1 MRKTAEL
8 KLYSFTPKPVRPN
21 EYAIRYSE
29 TGNTMDTCPF
39 THENTA
45 CDLLS
50 IEVEQ
55 NTGQMPKVAYCE
67 RCSKVAFRCSNGH
80 WNRTFAC
87 FCTQC
92 GQKLEKPRVWEMA
105 SENSQRTA
113 TVTSEGLT
121 DALSSDFGFASW
133 SLDIPR
139 VETRENLP
147 ALLAIDGIVIV
158 PNPSK
163 GRLDAY
169 TIAKSSAQKRILPE
183 WSIELNA
190 QGTYGATPIYHDLHL
205 FYVIPGSIQKKSVL
219 GGETEPVPLTD
230 VSPAEIEPAPEAAP
244 LKFEMNDRYFMLA
257 PMKQHGVLLFDLTDY
272 KKLYIK
278 HRFFASE
285 NRPMSPTICGEYA
298 VFTSHA
304 GGIFSLNTETF
315 KSWSKTWPGLSF
327 SAPVSLNGS
336 VYFEVLDN
344 NGDRSLACYGPE
356 NNELSKIYDLDRE
369 PPNALE
375 QRRSLFIHPP
385 LTDGKRLFLADRF
398 AETVYTY
405 HSEHRYD
412 EKRPLRKDNRQP
424 LFIPHRS
431 VVVGNQIYSAH
442 SAGLTVIDVNR
453 DYTHSYQSL
462 AVGRPR
468 NPSPVAP
475 PIRYG
480 DKLFILCE
488 EQLVCLNTR
497 RN

>member
-1 MRKTAEL
+1 M
-8 KLYSFTPKPVRPN
+8 N
-21 EYAIRYSE
+21 SE
-29 TGNTMDTCPF
+29 TGNTMELCPF

-45 CDLLS
+45 CDVLS
-50 IEVEQ
+50 TEVGRD
-55 NTGQMPKVAYCE
+55 TGQMPKVAYCQQ
-67 RCSKVAFRCSNGH
+67 CAAVAFRCSDGH
-80 WNRTFAC
+80 WNRTFAH

-92 GQKLEKPRVWEMA
+92 GKKLEKPRVWEMA
-105 SENSQRTA
+105 SANSQRTA
-113 TVTSEGLT
+113 TVASKKMV
-121 DALSSDFGFASW
+121 DSLSSDLGFTSW

-139 VETRENLP
+139 VEPRENLP
-147 ALLAIDGIVIV
+147 ALLAIDGIVV
-158 PNPSK
+158 GPNPSA

-169 TIAKSSAQKRILPE
+169 TIANSSAQRRIRPE

-190 QGTYGATPIYHDLHL
+190 PGTYGATPIYHNLHF
-205 FYVIPGSIQKKSVL
+205 FYVISGGIQKKSIL
-219 GGETEPVPLTD
+219 GGEAELVPLAGVET
-230 VSPAEIEPAPEAAP
+230 AEIEPAPEAAP
-244 LKFEMNDRYFMLA
+244 LKFEMDDRHFMLA

-278 HRFFASE
+278 HQFFASE
-285 NRPMSPTICGEYA
+285 NRPMSPTICGNYA

-304 GGIFSLNTETF
+304 GGIFSLNTETL
-315 KSWSKTWPGLSF
+315 KWWSKTWTSLSF

-344 NGDRSLACYGPE
+344 NGARSLACYGPQ
-356 NNELSKIYDLDRE
+356 NNELSKVCDLDWE
-369 PPNALE
+369 PPNTLD

-385 LTDGKRLFLADRF
+385 LTDGKRVFLADRF
-398 AETVYTY
+398 AQTVYTY

-442 SAGLTVIDVNR
+442 SAGLTVIDTNR
-453 DYTHSYQSL
+453 DYTPSYQSL
-462 AVGRPR
+462 AVGSSH

>member
-1 MRKTAEL
+1 M
-8 KLYSFTPKPVRPN
+8 N
-21 EYAIRYSE
+21 SE

-50 IEVEQ
+50 TELKRDI
-55 NTGQMPKVAYCE
+55 GQMPKAAYCQQ
-67 RCSKVAFRCSNGH
+67 CSAVAFRCSDGH
-80 WNRTFAC
+80 WNRTFAR

-92 GQKLEKPRVWEMA
+92 GQRLEKPRVWEMA
-105 SENSQRTA
+105 SANSQRTA
-113 TVTSEGLT
+113 TVASEKLV
-121 DALSSDFGFASW
+121 DSLSSDLGFTSW

-147 ALLAIDGIVIV
+147 ALLAIDGIVVV
-158 PNPSK
+158 PNPGA
-163 GRLDAY
+163 GRLDVY
-169 TIAKSSAQKRILPE
+169 PIAKSSAQRRIRPE

-190 QGTYGATPIYHDLHL
+190 PGTYGSTPIYHDLHL
-205 FYVIPGSIQKKSVL
+205 FYVISGSIQKKSIL
-219 GGETEPVPLTD
+219 GGEAEPVPLAGVD
-230 VSPAEIEPAPEAAP
+230 AAEIEPAPEASP
-244 LKFEMNDRYFMLA
+244 LKFEIDDKYFMLA
-257 PMKQHGVLLFDLTDY
+257 PMKQHGVLLFDLADY

-278 HRFFASE
+278 DKFFASE
-285 NRPMSPTICGEYA
+285 NRPMSPTICGKYA
-298 VFTSHA
+298 IFTSHE
-304 GGIFSLNTETF
+304 GGIFSLNTETL
-315 KSWSKTWPGLSF
+315 KSWSKTWTSLSF

-344 NGDRSLACYGPE
+344 SGARSLACYGPQ
-356 NNELSKIYDLDRE
+356 NNELSKIYDLDCE
-369 PPNALE
+369 PPNALD
-375 QRRSLFIHPP
+375 QRRSLFIRPP

-462 AVGRPR
+462 AVGSPR

-480 DKLFILCE
+480 DKLFILCK

>member
-1 MRKTAEL
+1 MNL
-8 KLYSFTPKPVRPN
+8 
-21 EYAIRYSE
+21 E
-29 TGNTMDTCPF
+29 TGNTMETCPF

-50 IEVEQ
+50 TDAERD
-55 NTGQMPKVAYCE
+55 TGQMPKVAYCQQ
-67 RCSKVAFRCSNGH
+67 CAAVAFRCSAGH
-80 WNRTFAC
+80 WNRTFAR

-92 GQKLEKPRVWEMA
+92 GQTLEKPRVWEMA
-105 SENSQRTA
+105 SANSQRTA
-113 TVTSEGLT
+113 TVISEGLT
-121 DALSSDFGFASW
+121 DSLSSDLGFTSW

-139 VETRENLP
+139 VEPRENLP
-147 ALLAIDGIVIV
+147 ALLAIDGIIVV
-158 PNPSK
+158 PNPGA

-169 TIAKSSAQKRILPE
+169 TIAESSTQRRQ
-183 WSIELNA
+183 WSIELNGP
-190 QGTYGATPIYHDLHL
+190 GTYGATPIYHDLHL
-205 FYVIPGSIQKKSVL
+205 FYVISGSIQKKSIL
-219 GGETEPVPLTD
+219 GGEAELVPLAGVET
-230 VSPAEIEPAPEAAP
+230 AEIEPAPEAAP
-244 LKFEMNDRYFMLA
+244 LKFEMNDRHFMLA

-278 HRFFASE
+278 DKFFASE
-285 NRPMSPTICGEYA
+285 NRPMSPTICGNYA

-315 KSWSKTWPGLSF
+315 KSWSKTWTGLSF

-344 NGDRSLACYGPE
+344 NGARSLACYGPQ
-356 NNELSKIYDLDRE
+356 NNELSKIYDLDWE
-369 PPNALE
+369 SPNTLD

-385 LTDGKRLFLADRF
+385 LTDEKRLFLADRL

-405 HSEHRYD
+405 HSEHRYG

-431 VVVGNQIYSAH
+431 VVVGNQIYSAR
-442 SAGLTVIDVNR
+442 SRGLTVIDINR
-453 DYTHSYQSL
+453 NYTPAYQSL
-462 AVGRPR
+462 AVGRSSD
-468 NPSPVAP
+468 PSPVAP

-488 EQLVCLNTR
+488 EQLVCLNTW